1 MVPIIQWQW
10 SLLSAANAT
19 PGLSLAGLGLGY
31 KVLTGRQ
38 GRERVLVKT
47 TCSVRVL
54 AEIFLRKMCIW
65 FLPKSTLRGS
75 RKVSLFLLQKICFQ
89 FRPRLLVLMPCHA
102 ISCLLWKVTFWK
114 RSNLLK
120 SKESPNHISG
130 KKYRPTLVP
139 HRGVNEGKYIC
150 AKGVCFLS
158 FKIYLKRIVVAL
170 IDIDIDF
177 C

>member
-1 MVPIIQWQW
+1 M
-10 SLLSAANAT
+10 SAANAT

-65 FLPKSTLRGS
+65 FLPKSTLRES

-89 FRPRLLVLMPCHA
+89 FRPRLLVLMPCH
-102 ISCLLWKVTFWK
+102 LLSSLE
-114 RSNLLK
+114 SNFLKEIQPPKEQREPKSNQWRDLLK
-120 SKESPNHISG
+120 STTEELTNKVSLCKRFFVSYH
-130 KKYRPTLVP
+130 L
-139 HRGVNEGKYIC
+139 KYI
-150 AKGVCFLS
+150 
-158 FKIYLKRIVVAL
+158 
-170 IDIDIDF
+170 
-177 C
+177 